1 MPFEWPDTIPERLDQ
16 VIAQF
21 PQSLA
26 VKDGFGRAWTYRK
39 FDAEI
44 EKLATEL
51 RQRLPDQN
59 KSQSVV
65 GVFQSPSAN
74 WIASLFAIL
83 RIGAVY
89 LPLDLKVSE
98 ARLKGYV
105 RAAKPSAILTDND
118 TISKIGDL
126 DVSTSKVAVINIS
139 TLPTMPLQGTIRA
152 ATAAKYDRPAYIIF
166 TSGSTGEP
174 KGIVVK
180 HASFRAMMEGYVRE
194 WDIAKSG
201 RVVLQQFAFTSD
213 GSFKQIGSAIATGG
227 CLVVSPADVRG
238 DPIELTRLMVQH
250 EVTCTIATPSEYS
263 MWFRFALETLQNC
276 KAWKVAWFGGERS
289 PQSLLESFRSINK
302 IIPDLRFLTT
312 YGPTEATISTMKG
325 VANVHD
331 PHLSVPIPG
340 RPLPNY
346 SVYIVDED
354 LQPVPVNVPGQIVIA
369 GAGVGNN
376 EYLNRPDLTAKHFAP
391 DPFAGQSNKDKGW
404 GRMYFTGDYG
414 RLNNAGLMTVEGRV
428 AGDAQVKVRGFRVE
442 LAEIEAAIF
451 RAGAGRVAESVVT
464 LRSGE
469 GDHDGVLTAHI
480 VLAPN
485 ESTSPAL
492 VSTLLEQLRQALSVA
507 LPQYMV
513 PAMIIPIDKLPLTA
527 HGKVDRKAVQSLAL
541 PDISSPATSTTS
553 QGALTPIAQRLANL
567 WANILPAHALANGSL
582 DGDSDF
588 FRVGGNSLL
597 LVKLQAAI
605 RAEFGDAPRLGK
617 LMSASYLGTMA
628 AVIEKEVNATN
639 WDKEIEIDAEDNDD
653 FISTSPVTDKDF
665 SNIRVLLT
673 GATGS
678 LGKKL
683 VRLLAAD
690 NHVHKIVVVARHA
703 ESRDI
708 DEVFSELQ
716 DKISLVTADLP
727 ELPEAEPEFRDLDVI
742 LHCAADR
749 NFWDSYTGMK
759 PVNVDTVKVL
769 SKLAKRTG
777 AKLHVLSSGAV
788 AEYDI
793 EDSHGATRQPDA
805 GEGYVAS
812 KWVAEKFLANFAN
825 RYHVEVTAHRPT
837 KTTGADTSI
846 EDATVPN
853 EAEKAM
859 VKSYLVNSP
868 VLGVRPDFTNIGG
881 VFHLA
886 PLDDVA
892 SAISASVLSDVQ
904 GAITG
909 LRVINY
915 PGTSIIRADVT
926 AKLANYLLNQPENH
940 AVKDLPSVPVLH
952 WVGKAKRAGLFQW
965 LFTSQDLV
973 VTDSEGRSIISR
985 R

>member
-1 MPFEWPDTIPERLDQ
+1 M
-16 VIAQF
+16 IAQF

-26 VKDGFGRAWTYRK
+26 VKDGFGRAWTYRE

-44 EKLATEL
+44 EKVATEL
-51 RQRLPDQN
+51 RQRLPDQS
-59 KSQSVV
+59 KTQSVV

-98 ARLKGYV
+98 ARLKGYI
-105 RAAKPSAILTDND
+105 RAANPSAILTDNN
-118 TISKIGDL
+118 TISKISDIE
-126 DVSTSKVAVINIS
+126 VSTSEVAVINIS
-139 TLPTMPLQGTIRA
+139 TLPVVPVEGTNRA
-152 ATAAKYDRPAYIIF
+152 ATAAKQDRPAYIIF

-194 WDIAKSG
+194 WDIANSG

-213 GSFKQIGSAIATGG
+213 GSFKQIGSAITTGG

-263 MWFRFALETLQNC
+263 MWFRFALETLQKC

-289 PQSLLESFRSINK
+289 PQSLLESFRNINK
-302 IIPDLRFLTT
+302 IIPNLRFLTT

-354 LQPVPVNVPGQIVIA
+354 LHPVPVGVPGQIVIA

-376 EYLNRPDLTAKHFAP
+376 EYLNRPDLTAKQFAP
-391 DPFAGQSNKDKGW
+391 DPFASQSDKDKGW

-414 RLNNAGLMTVEGRV
+414 RLNNAGLMNVEGRV
-428 AGDAQVKVRGFRVE
+428 AGDAQVKIRGFRVE

-469 GDHDGVLTAHI
+469 GDHDGVLAAHI

-485 ESTSPAL
+485 ESSSPAVVL
-492 VSTLLEQLRQALSVA
+492 TLLEQLRQALSLA

-513 PAMIIPIDKLPLTA
+513 PAIVIPMDKLPLTA

-541 PDISSPATSTTS
+541 PDISPPAASKTS
-553 QGALTPIAQRLANL
+553 QGVLTPIAQRLANL
-567 WANILPAHALANGSL
+567 WTNILPVHALYNGAL
-582 DGDSDF
+582 ENNSDF

-605 RAEFGDAPRLGK
+605 RAEFGDAPRLGN

-628 AVIEKEVNATN
+628 GVIEKEVNNTD
-639 WDKEIEIDAEDNDD
+639 WDKEIEIDAEDNED
-653 FISTSPVTDKDF
+653 FIPRSSAKDKDF
-665 SNIRVLLT
+665 SNIRVLVT

-678 LGKKL
+678 LGKA
-683 VRLLAAD
+683 VVQILAAD
-690 NHVHKIVVVARHA
+690 DHVDKVVVLARHL
-703 ESRDI
+703 EGRDI
-708 DEVFSELQ
+708 DEVFSELK
-716 DKISLVTADLP
+716 DKVSVVTTDLP
-727 ELPEAEPEFRDLDVI
+727 ALPEAEAEFRDLDVI

-749 NFWDSYTGMK
+749 NFWDSYTAMK

-777 AKLHVLSSGAV
+777 ANLHVLSSGAV
-788 AEYDI
+788 AEYDS

-812 KWVAEKFLANFAN
+812 KWVAEKFLSKFAN
-825 RYHVEVTAHRPT
+825 RHHVQVTAHRPT
-837 KTTGADTSI
+837 KAAGADMPIS
-846 EDATVPN
+846 DAAIPN
-853 EAEKAM
+853 ETEKAM
-859 VKSYLVNSP
+859 VNAYLVNSP
-868 VLGVRPDFTNIGG
+868 ILGVRPDFTNIGG

-892 SAISASVLSDVQ
+892 SAISASILSDAKDAV
-904 GAITG
+904 TG
-909 LRVINY
+909 LRVVNY

-926 AKLANYLLNQPENH
+926 AQHANDLLNQPENH
-940 AVKDLPSVPVLH
+940 ALRDLPSVPVLH